1 MPGKGYI
8 ISKNKEGCKEKF
20 AVVSRDSGRILGCH
34 EKEADAINQ
43 LSAVYASEAGSKKK

>member
-8 ISKNKEGCKEKF
+8 ISKNKEGCKGKF

-43 LSAVYASEAGSKKK
+43 LQAIYVSEKKSSK

>member
-8 ISKNKEGCKEKF
+8 ISSKKEGCKGNY

-34 EKEADAINQ
+34 DTHDKAVKQ
-43 LSAVYASEAGSKKK
+43 LSAIYASENKKNK